1 MDAID
6 LRLLDL
12 LRLNARVSVA
22 ELARQVGLSPPA
34 VHERVAKLE
43 QSKVIRGY
51 RADISPE
58 AVGLGVTA
66 LVGVVQSGRADGAA
80 LVAAMR
86 EITEIDTCLFVAGP
100 ESYMLKVRVAS
111 MGDLEHLIV
120 RLGDLPGV
128 ESTRTTVA
136 LSVKWEDRPPPALL
150 RDDGPRIAPT
160 ARAGA
165 RRTGWTAKGG
175 EPRTS
180 PPTDVAIEVR
190 PIRPSRADARIVDDA
205 RADGRRGPY
214 GVGARRARDRPGA
227 GRRSRG
233 PEAVVVGAMRGAIV
247 VRAVVGP
254 LVAQATV
261 RPVAGER
268 TRRVAVTM
276 PRPIIRSGLAARPRR
291 PLRPR

>member
-86 EITEIDTCLFVAGP
+86 EITEVDTCLFVAGP

-136 LSVKWEDRPPPALL
+136 LSVKWEDRPPPAPAP
-150 RDDGPRIAPT
+150 RRRATDRPDGE
-160 ARAGA
+160 G
-165 RRTGWTAKGG
+165 RRTTDRVDG
-175 EPRTS
+175 EGRRA
-180 PPTDVAIEVR
+180 TDQ
-190 PIRPSRADARIVDDA
+190 P
-205 RADGRRGPY
+205 ADGR
-214 GVGARRARDRPGA
+214 D
-227 GRRSRG
+227 
-233 PEAVVVGAMRGAIV
+233 
-247 VRAVVGP
+247 
-254 LVAQATV
+254 
-261 RPVAGER
+261 
-268 TRRVAVTM
+268 
-276 PRPIIRSGLAARPRR
+276 
-291 PLRPR
+291 